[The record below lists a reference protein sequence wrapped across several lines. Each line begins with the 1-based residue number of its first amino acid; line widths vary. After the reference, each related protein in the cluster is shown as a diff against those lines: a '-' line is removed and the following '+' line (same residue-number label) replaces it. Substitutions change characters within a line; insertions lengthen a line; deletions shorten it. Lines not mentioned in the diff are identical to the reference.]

1 MRALLSHCLYRRV
14 MIWAVTVTVLLCLV
28 LFSSGVQTRHGR
40 ILDLVDFRKGSH
52 SETPKT
58 GLGTAPATIEQQ
70 LTIDKSKEGGKKEEG
85 KEDEGKKDDGN
96 GRDPLHWLEYK
107 Q

>member
-14 MIWAVTVTVLLCLV
+14 LLWAITGTILLCLV
-28 LFSSGVQTRHGR
+28 LSSSGVRTRHGR
-40 ILDLVDFRKGSH
+40 ILDLVDFRK
-52 SETPKT
+52 TTKI
-58 GLGTAPATIEQQ
+58 GLGTGAATIEQQ
-70 LTIDKSKEGGKKEEG
+70 LTIEKPNE
-85 KEDEGKKDDGN
+85 EGKKDDGK

>member
-14 MIWAVTVTVLLCLV
+14 MIWAVTVTILLCLV
-28 LFSSGVQTRHGR
+28 LFSSGVQTRRGR

-58 GLGTAPATIEQQ
+58 GHGTDSATIEQQ
-70 LTIDKSKEGGKKEEG
+70 VSIEKPKEDGKKN
-85 KEDEGKKDDGN
+85 DGKKDDDKKDDNN

>member
-14 MIWAVTVTVLLCLV
+14 MIWAITVTILLCLV

-52 SETPKT
+52 SETTNT
-58 GLGTAPATIEQQ
+58 GLGKGSATIEQQ
-70 LTIDKSKEGGKKEEG
+70 VTIEKSKEEG
-85 KEDEGKKDDGN
+85 KKEDAK

>member
-1 MRALLSHCLYRRV
+1 MRAILSHCLYRRV
-14 MIWAVTVTVLLCLV
+14 MIWAVTVTILLCLA

-52 SETPKT
+52 SETPQT
-58 GLGTAPATIEQQ
+58 GLGTGAATIEQQ
-70 LTIDKSKEGGKKEEG
+70 LSIEKPKEADKEDG
-85 KEDEGKKDDGN
+85 KEDEGKEDDNN

>member
-14 MIWAVTVTVLLCLV
+14 MIWAITVTILLCLV

-52 SETPKT
+52 SETTKT
-58 GLGTAPATIEQQ
+58 GLGTGAGTIEQQ
-70 LTIDKSKEGGKKEEG
+70 LTIEKSKEDGKKEDG
-85 KEDEGKKDDGN
+85 KTEEGKKDDDK

>member
-14 MIWAVTVTVLLCLV
+14 MIWAITVTVLLCMV

-70 LTIDKSKEGGKKEEG
+70 LTIEKPKEEGKKEEG
-85 KEDEGKKDDGN
+85 KKDDDNN

>member
-14 MIWAVTVTVLLCLV
+14 MIWAVTVTILLCLV
-28 LFSSGVQTRHGR
+28 LFSSGVQTRRGR

-52 SETPKT
+52 SESPKT
-58 GLGTAPATIEQQ
+58 GLEKGTATIEQQ
-70 LTIDKSKEGGKKEEG
+70 LTIDKSKE
-85 KEDEGKKDDGN
+85 EGKKDESKKDDDN

>member
-70 LTIDKSKEGGKKEEG
+70 LTIDKSKEEGKKDEG

>member
-14 MIWAVTVTVLLCLV
+14 MIWAITVTILLCMV

-52 SETPKT
+52 SETTKA
-58 GLGTAPATIEQQ
+58 GLGTGPATIEQQ
-70 LTIDKSKEGGKKEEG
+70 VTIEKPKE
-85 KEDEGKKDDGN
+85 EGKKDDAKKADDK

>member
-14 MIWAVTVTVLLCLV
+14 MIWAITVTILLCLV
-28 LFSSGVQTRHGR
+28 LFSSGVQTRRGR

-52 SETPKT
+52 PETSKTDHKT
-58 GLGTAPATIEQQ
+58 GSATIEQQ
-70 LTIDKSKEGGKKEEG
+70 VSIEKPKEEG
-85 KEDEGKKDDGN
+85 KKDEGKKDDEH